1 MHGEMMSER
10 PSYRWENKEYLLEV
24 FMKQLGITEE
34 DLENE
39 AAAESDS
46 DSEPEEVFI
55 VDIKDKGQFYTTD
68 EQNGDIYEILVD
80 SNDDIGEKIGKFKNG
95 KAMFF

>member
-1 MHGEMMSER
+1 MNGMEAMSER

-39 AAAESDS
+39 PSWIKAKVR
-46 DSEPEEVFI
+46 EVNI
-55 VDIKDKGQFYTTD
+55 DKVLED
-68 EQNGDIYEILVD
+68 
-80 SNDDIGEKIGKFKNG
+80 
-95 KAMFF
+95 

>member
-1 MHGEMMSER
+1 MDKNINKNKKIIIMNGMEAMSER

-39 AAAESDS
+39 PSWIKAKVR
-46 DSEPEEVFI
+46 EVNI
-55 VDIKDKGQFYTTD
+55 DKVLED
-68 EQNGDIYEILVD
+68 
-80 SNDDIGEKIGKFKNG
+80 
-95 KAMFF
+95 

>member
-1 MHGEMMSER
+1 MDKMNMEPMMER

-39 AAAESDS
+39 PSWIKAKVR
-46 DSEPEEVFI
+46 EVNI
-55 VDIKDKGQFYTTD
+55 DKVLED
-68 EQNGDIYEILVD
+68 
-80 SNDDIGEKIGKFKNG
+80 
-95 KAMFF
+95 